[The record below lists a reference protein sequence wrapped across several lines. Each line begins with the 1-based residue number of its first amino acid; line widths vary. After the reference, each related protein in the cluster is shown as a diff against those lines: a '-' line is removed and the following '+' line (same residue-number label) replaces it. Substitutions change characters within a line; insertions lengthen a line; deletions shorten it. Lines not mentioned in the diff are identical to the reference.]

1 MAVIDC
7 HHHVWWLDK
16 FPHQFP
22 PSWGTSLN
30 RDFTPGDLKV
40 ELDAAGIDGTI
51 LVQSLDKWEETPH
64 YLDVAE
70 ANGFIRAVIGWV
82 PLADPAACA
91 QRLDELKS
99 RKKFAGMRHLIVYE
113 KDPRWLMQP
122 AVQESL
128 DLLRKAGLVFE
139 AITNT
144 QEQMDT
150 VLDTARR
157 MPDLN
162 IVMNHM
168 GRPPLPEKG
177 WEPWA
182 SQMVEAAKCPN
193 ISVKLSVGGDVVW
206 RWPWST
212 AEIRRYSDNCLQHFG
227 ARRVMAGSNWP
238 VVLISG
244 SFQQVWSGIKDLLS
258 ELSPGE
264 RAEVLGGAA
273 ERIYNLA
280 RTR

>member
-16 FPHQFP
+16 FPHTFP

-30 RDFTPGDLKV
+30 RDFTPDDLRPELKACGV
-40 ELDAAGIDGTI
+40 EGTI

-70 ANGFIRAVIGWV
+70 QNDFIRAVIGWV
-82 PLADPAACA
+82 PLADPPACVR
-91 QRLDELKS
+91 RLDELKP

-113 KDPRWLMQP
+113 KDPRWLLQP
-122 AVQESL
+122 TVQESL
-128 DLLRKAGLVFE
+128 QEFRKRGLVFE

-150 VLDTARR
+150 VLETARR

-162 IVMNHM
+162 IVMNHL

-177 WEPWA
+177 WEPWV
-182 SQMVEAAKCPN
+182 SQIVEAAKYPN
-193 ISVKLSVGGDVVW
+193 ISMKLSVGGDVVW
-206 RWPWST
+206 RWPWNT
-212 AEIRRYSDNCLQHFG
+212 DEIRRYSDHCMQHFG
-227 ARRVMAGSNWP
+227 PRDRKS
-238 VVLISG
+238 VV
-244 SFQQVWSGIKDLLS
+244 
-258 ELSPGE
+258 
-264 RAEVLGGAA
+264 
-273 ERIYNLA
+273 
-280 RTR
+280 

>member
-30 RDFTPGDLKV
+30 RDYTPDELKV
-40 ELDAAGIDGTI
+40 ELDAAGVDGTI

-70 ANGFIRAVIGWV
+70 ANDFIRAVIGWV
-82 PLADPAACA
+82 PLADPPACRK
-91 QRLDELKS
+91 RLDELKS
-99 RKKFAGMRHLIVYE
+99 RKKFVGMRHLIVYE
-113 KDPRWLMQP
+113 KDPRWLLQP
-122 AVQESL
+122 TVQESL
-128 DLLRKAGLVFE
+128 QEFRRRKLVFE
-139 AITNT
+139 GITNT

-150 VLDTARR
+150 VLETARR

-162 IVMNHM
+162 IVLKQP
-168 GRPPLPEKG
+168 GPPPLPEKG
-177 WEPWA
+177 CEPWA
-182 SQMVEAAKCPN
+182 SEMIGAAKHPN
-193 ISVKLSVGGDVVW
+193 VSVKLSVGGDIVW

-212 AEIRRYSDNCLQHFG
+212 SEIRRYSDHCLQHFG

-238 VVLISG
+238 VVLLSG
-244 SFQQVWSGIKDLLS
+244 SFLQVWKGIEDLLS
-258 ELSPGE
+258 GLSATE
-264 RAEVLGGAA
+264 RADVLGGSA
-273 ERIYNLA
+273 ERIYKL
-280 RTR
+280 

>member
-30 RDFTPGDLKV
+30 RDYTPDELKV
-40 ELDAAGIDGTI
+40 ELDAAGVDGTI

-70 ANGFIRAVIGWV
+70 ANDFIRAVIGWV
-82 PLADPAACA
+82 PLADPPACRK
-91 QRLDELKS
+91 RLDELKS
-99 RKKFAGMRHLIVYE
+99 RKKFVGMRHLIVYE
-113 KDPRWLMQP
+113 KDPRWLLQP
-122 AVQESL
+122 TVQESL
-128 DLLRKAGLVFE
+128 QEFRRRKLVFE
-139 AITNT
+139 GITNT

-150 VLDTARR
+150 VLETARR

-162 IVMNHM
+162 IVLNHL

-182 SQMVEAAKCPN
+182 SQMVEAAKHPN
-193 ISVKLSVGGDVVW
+193 ISVKLSVGGDIVW

-212 AEIRRYSDNCLQHFG
+212 EEIRRYSDHCLQHFG

-238 VVLISG
+238 VILLSG
-244 SFQQVWSGIKDLLS
+244 GFQDVWKGIEDLLKG
-258 ELSPGE
+258 LSA
-264 RAEVLGGAA
+264 AEKADVLGNSA
-273 ERIYNLA
+273 ERIYRL
-280 RTR
+280 